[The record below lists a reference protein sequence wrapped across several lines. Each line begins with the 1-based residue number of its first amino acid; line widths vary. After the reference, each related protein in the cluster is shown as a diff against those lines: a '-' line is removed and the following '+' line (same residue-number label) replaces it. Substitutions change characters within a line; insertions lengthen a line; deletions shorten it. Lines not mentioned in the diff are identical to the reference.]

1 MKHCVLII
9 DGAAGWPLPERG
21 GKTCLELAETPNL
34 DALAKEGVVGL
45 IRTVPE
51 GMEPSSA
58 CACMSLLGYDPGLY
72 YRGRAAIEAVN
83 MGAAINEGEVVFR
96 CNLVAVEGGRMKS
109 YCAGHIGTDEA
120 EKLIEALNANLGS
133 EGTRF
138 YHGVSYRHLLK
149 LKGHEDTAKA
159 ICTPPHDIPDKP
171 FTDFLPRGRGS
182 DFLRRL
188 MRDSAVVLGKHPV
201 NKTRQAR
208 GDIPAN
214 MIWLFWGSGR
224 VPEMPAFEQVYGLKA
239 ALTSGVDLLCGLGR
253 MMTMD
258 ILAIPGITDGL
269 DNDFQGQALGALESL
284 DDHDL
289 AVIHIEAPDEAG
301 HAGSIDDKVD
311 AIQRVDKE
319 VVSRLRQF
327 EPGNLRL
334 LVMPDHPTPIEIKTH
349 VAEPVPF
356 ILWGPGFSANG
367 AERFTEVEAK
377 KAGLFIDKGYNIMA
391 SLVGGGYIK
400 CP

>member
-72 YRGRAAIEAVN
+72 YRGRAAIEAVS
-83 MGAAINEGEVVFR
+83 MGVAINEGEVVFR
-96 CNLVAVEGGRMKS
+96 CNLVAVEDGRMNS

-120 EKLIEALNANLGS
+120 KKLIEALNANLGS
-133 EGTRF
+133 EGIRF
-138 YHGVSYRHLLK
+138 YPGVSYRHLLK

-171 FTDFLPRGRGS
+171 FADFLPRGQGS
-182 DFLRRL
+182 DLLRRL
-188 MRDSAVVLGKHPV
+188 MQDSAVVLGKHPV

-239 ALTSGVDLLCGLGR
+239 ALTSGVDLLFGLGR
-253 MMTMD
+253 MMAMD

-319 VVSRLRQF
+319 VVSRLWQF

-334 LVMPDHPTPIEIKTH
+334 LVMPDHPTPIKIKTH

-367 AERFTEVEAK
+367 AERFTEAEAK
-377 KAGLFIDKGYNIMA
+377 KAGLFIDKGYNIM
-391 SLVGGGYIK
+391 SRLVE
-400 CP
+400 